1 MKSPLKILTPLAL
14 SLALGA
20 FVVPEVSF
28 AQGTDAVET
37 SERPNRRARRGNR
50 SRGDGAERAEGT
62 HARRGH
68 HGHRGHHLM
77 RELDLSDNQKAQ
89 IRAIR
94 QSNREEMRALR
105 GAERTDASRAALRR
119 LHGESRRLVR
129 EVLTPTQRTQ
139 LETLRTA
146 RHAERLAH
154 RVERMTE
161 HLSLT
166 PAQVLR
172 VTSILEQ
179 SQTDRAQARRN
190 GDSRAAMQVVRERTR
205 SAVENVLTDEQK
217 AIRTAH
223 RSERGERG
231 RHGRRGRGQGR
242 RGGPSAQ

>member
-20 FVVPEVSF
+20 FVAPEVSF
-28 AQGTDAVET
+28 AQATDSVET

-50 SRGDGAERAEGT
+50 ERAERAEGT
-62 HARRGH
+62 HARRGR
-68 HGHRGHHLM
+68 HGHRLM

-105 GAERTDASRAALRR
+105 GAERTDASRAALRTLR
-119 LHGESRRLVR
+119 GESRRLVG
-129 EVLTPTQRTQ
+129 EVLTPTQRAQ
-139 LETLRTA
+139 LETLRTT
-146 RHAERLAH
+146 RHAERLTH
-154 RVERMTE
+154 RIERMTE
-161 HLSLT
+161 HLFLT
-166 PAQVLR
+166 PAQVRR

-179 SQTDRAQARRN
+179 SHTDRAQARRN
-190 GDSRAAMQVVRERTR
+190 GDARGAMQVVRERTR
-205 SAVENVLTDEQK
+205 SAIENVLTDEQK
-217 AIRTAH
+217 AIRASH

-242 RGGPSAQ
+242 RAQ